1 MPFNSAII
9 RIFILA
15 LGLFLALYFG
25 ILVATDQLET
35 LFWISLAG
43 GILLCVWLGKDIWL
57 LIPTT
62 MYLNLSFPWLPGAFP
77 PSQIAILVVFSW
89 SLLLI
94 LMRRLPLDL
103 KITHI
108 EIAALILLISIFQC
122 YVRNPVGMLSLG
134 SDQVGAKPY
143 FNVAIAVIGAALL
156 ASIRVTPERVRL
168 MVKCMLGGSVFS
180 FFTNFLAYL
189 SSSVA
194 SVTGRY
200 LGAWGNVSAVDF
212 GGATDITA
220 AVDTTAASRIG
231 CAVEG
236 ATLIS
241 RWLVSKFNPIRA
253 LIHPGWG
260 IILLLACGF
269 AGMSGY
275 RNVLISVGFTL
286 AFGTYYWGKGRS
298 LFAAMIVGGVAYVLL
313 NLVNLVAP
321 LPPNVQR
328 SLTFLPGTWGE
339 EYKLDAEHSTKWRT
353 DMWKLALFTD
363 RYIQNKLLGDGL
375 GMTMKEYQFLRS
387 LGTMSSGLSEDL
399 SQERAMITQAYHS
412 GPVQTIRVTGYV
424 GLFILLYAMVVVS
437 VSAHRLII
445 RTRGTEWFGP
455 VLFLTLHMVWHPIFF
470 TLVFGAFKEDVPSL
484 LLNMG
489 ILRLLQRNL
498 PLGSNVPVTVNLSG
512 PAWRR
517 EQQEAVA

>member
-15 LGLFLALYFG
+15 FGLFLALYFG

-35 LFWISLAG
+35 LFWFSLAG
-43 GILLCVWLGKDIWL
+43 GLLLCVWLGKNIWL

-62 MYLNLSFPWLPGAFP
+62 MYLNLSFPWLPGGFP
-77 PSQIAILVVFSW
+77 PSQIAILVVLVW

-94 LMRRLPLDL
+94 MMRRLPLDL
-103 KITHI
+103 KMTHI
-108 EIAALILLISIFQC
+108 EFAAIILLLSIFQC
-122 YVRNPVGMLSLG
+122 YVRNPVGMASMG

-143 FNVAIAVIGAALL
+143 FNVGIALIGAIML
-156 ASIRVTPERVRL
+156 ASIRVTPDRL
-168 MVKCMLGGSVFS
+168 RLTVKCMLGGSIFS
-180 FFTNFLAYL
+180 FATNFLAYL
-189 SSSVA
+189 SPTVA

-200 LGAWGNVSAVDF
+200 FGAWGSINAEAF
-212 GGATDITA
+212 GGAVDITA
-220 AVDTTAASRIG
+220 PVDSTAATRIES
-231 CAVEG
+231 AVEG
-236 ATLIS
+236 GTLIS
-241 RWLVSKFNPIRA
+241 RWLASKYNPIRA
-253 LIHPGWG
+253 LMHPGWG
-260 IILLLACGF
+260 IMLLLACGF
-269 AGMSGY
+269 AGMSGF

-286 AFGTYYWGKGRS
+286 AFATYYWGKGRS
-298 LFAAMIVGGVAYVLL
+298 LFAAMIVGGVAYLLL
-313 NLVNLVAP
+313 NLVNVVVP

-328 SLTFLPGTWGE
+328 SLTFLPGTWGD

-363 RYIQNKLLGDGL
+363 RYIQNKFLGDGL
-375 GMTMKEYQFLRS
+375 GMTMKEFHFLQS
-387 LGTMSSGLSEDL
+387 LATMSYGLSEDL

-424 GLFILLYAMVVVS
+424 GLLILLYAMGVVS

-445 RTRGTEWFGP
+445 RSRGTPWFGP
-455 VLFLTLHMVWHPIFF
+455 IMFLTLHMVWHPIFF
-470 TLVFGAFKEDVPSL
+470 TLVFGAFKEDVPAL

-498 PLGSNVPVTVNLSG
+498 PLDLRAPVTASAGEAVWQG
-512 PAWRR
+512 KQR
-517 EQQEAVA
+517 EAVA